1 MDTPDLVFTVT
12 NEVATILELAPEQLQ
27 PATELAGF
35 DLWDSLAAAMFAA
48 AMAERF
54 GCEMENKEIAGA
66 ATLEA
71 LAALV
76 RRKTGEA
83 R

>member
-1 MDTPDLVFTVT
+1 METPDLVFTVA
-12 NEVATILELAPEQLQ
+12 NEVATILELPPEQLQ

-54 GCEMENKEIAGA
+54 GCELENAEIAGA
-66 ATLEA
+66 PTVEA
-71 LAALV
+71 LTRLV
-76 RRKTGEA
+76 QRKTGEA